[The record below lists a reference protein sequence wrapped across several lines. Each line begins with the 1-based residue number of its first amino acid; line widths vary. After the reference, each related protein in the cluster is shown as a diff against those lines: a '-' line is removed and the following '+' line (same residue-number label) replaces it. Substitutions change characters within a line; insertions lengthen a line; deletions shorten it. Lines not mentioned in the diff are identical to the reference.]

1 MLLRSG
7 SLLLG
12 KRESQAERFI
22 VLEEISFQRRL
33 GIELWVRLLGTTH
46 LEAASFIALA
56 S

>member
-12 KRESQAERFI
+12 KGESQAKRFI
-22 VLEEISFQRRL
+22 VLEKNTFQRRL
-33 GIELWVRLLGTTH
+33 GIELWLRLLGTTH

-56 S
+56 N